1 MTNPSKL
8 VNSTVGAHMVA
19 FYLRPPLRALVV
31 IPGNSFEYRD
41 GVSPPKWPNVRVF
54 TQAGAGLGRAGPHD
68 LVLALAHLYVS
79 KSPTG
84 CLRPSARPEE
94 SFAKLTKRV

>member
-1 MTNPSKL
+1 MADSKETMKPKGYQEDKQEIL
-8 VNSTVGAHMVA
+8 LLLAVQ
-19 FYLRPPLRALVV
+19 LRLARASYSECTKA
-31 IPGNSFEYRD
+31 IRM
-41 GVSPPKWPNVRVF
+41 
-54 TQAGAGLGRAGPHD
+54 GRAGPHD

-84 CLRPSARPEE
+84 CLRPSARPEG